1 MHKAA
6 ANNPT
11 RTDASAD
18 SALDSNWD
26 WLNSVPSFGLAR
38 TDAIHESRA
47 TARAGTASLLVDGTA
62 DQLIN
67 ATESAAVAFTV
78 SGLGRGEAGTVTF
91 TDASNHHVAVG
102 VGGNGGYSANLSTLT
117 DGQITS
123 SLATGNGVAATG
135 NPVTL
140 DTDSALTPSVSVDT
154 TNPAHVT
161 FTIAGLEGDETG
173 TMTFTDV
180 SGRQDVVAVGSNG
193 AYSAN
198 LSNLADGTITY
209 LLRETDPAGNV
220 ITVDPPLNLG
230 DGSANG
236 PAGTPQMSTLLSG
249 YAVRPSWNVAGV
261 DYAVGVPA
269 GTVLKDPN
277 TILNMAAGVSANTSY
292 PYRHHLM
299 AAMLY

>member
-1 MHKAA
+1 M
-6 ANNPT
+6 
-11 RTDASAD
+11 
-18 SALDSNWD
+18 
-26 WLNSVPSFGLAR
+26 
-38 TDAIHESRA
+38 
-47 TARAGTASLLVDGTA
+47 
-62 DQLIN
+62 
-67 ATESAAVAFTV
+67 
-78 SGLGRGEAGTVTF
+78 
-91 TDASNHHVAVG
+91 
-102 VGGNGGYSANLSTLT
+102 
-117 DGQITS
+117 
-123 SLATGNGVAATG
+123 AATG

-140 DTDSALTPSVSVDT
+140 DTDSTLTPSVSVDT

-198 LSNLADGTITY
+198 LSNLAQGTITY

-230 DGSANG
+230 DGSANA
-236 PAGTPQMSTLLSG
+236 PAGAPQMSTLLSG

-269 GTVLKDPN
+269 GTALKDPN
-277 TILNMAAGVSANTSY
+277 TILKRFLVSARTTLPIPS
-292 PYRHHLM
+292 PSR
-299 AAMLY
+299 AAMLS